1 MSESTTERRRVLI
14 VAYECSPDSGSEA
27 GNAWNWAVHLDR
39 SGWNVELLTSGRS
52 SREMSAALTD
62 ETRATSLHE
71 VPRPGRSPRTQLGG
85 YLRYLRWQRAALDR
99 CRKSGLLERVD
110 VIHHVTW
117 SSLYWG
123 SRFHG
128 RGVPPLVFGPIG
140 GGQVAAPLQGTPL
153 SARDRVVERMRTLAI
168 WAVRWNPL
176 ARSTM
181 RAAREVLVTNHE
193 TAAVARALGAARVHL
208 MLDTAC
214 PPRALASPVVTAAER
229 TRFRCSWIGRLIG
242 IKDPVLAVEV
252 LAEVVARV
260 PGAHMD
266 ILGDGAE
273 MGRLC
278 STITDLGLD
287 RHITV
292 RGRVPWAE
300 VLDHLDD
307 TRLLLVTSVRESSGA
322 QALEALGRGVP
333 VVAIDQFGLGAFL
346 PRESSSLVPP
356 GQRRLLV
363 DGLAERVCRLL
374 LLSDA
379 EWDQLSARSREAAE
393 SMNWTEAA
401 RRFTALVDS
410 WET

>member
-1 MSESTTERRRVLI
+1 MSEPTRERRRVLL
-14 VAYECSPDSGSEA
+14 VAYECSPDFGSEA

-39 SGWNVELLTSGRS
+39 AGWRVELLTSGRS
-52 SREMSAALTD
+52 SGEITAALPD
-62 ETRATSLHE
+62 MTRATSLHE
-71 VPRPGRSPRTQLGG
+71 VPRPGRAPRTQLGG
-85 YLRYLRWQRAALDR
+85 YIRYLRWQRAALDR
-99 CRKSGLLERVD
+99 CRESGLLERVD

-128 RGVPPLVFGPIG
+128 PGTPPLVFGPIG
-140 GGQVAAPLQGTPL
+140 GGQVASAIQRTPMSL
-153 SARDRVVERMRTLAI
+153 RDRLVERLRTAAI
-168 WAVRWNPL
+168 TSVRWNPL
-176 ARSTM
+176 ARTTM
-181 RAAREVLVTNHE
+181 RAAREVLATNRE
-193 TAAVARALGAARVHL
+193 TAAVARSLGATSVTL
-208 MLDTAC
+208 QLDTAC
-214 PPRALASPVVTAAER
+214 PPQTLASPVVPAAER
-229 TRFRCSWIGRLIG
+229 TRYQCSWIGRLIG
-242 IKDPVLAVEV
+242 IKDPVLAAEV

-260 PGAHMD
+260 PRAHMD

-273 MGRLC
+273 MGRLR

-287 RHITV
+287 GHVTI

-300 VLDHLDD
+300 VLRHLDD
-307 TRLLLVTSVRESSGA
+307 TRLLLMTSLRESSGA

-346 PRESSSLVPP
+346 PRDSSSLVQP
-356 GQRRLLV
+356 GPRRLLV
-363 DGLAERVCRLL
+363 EGLADGVCRVL

-379 EWDQLSARSREAAE
+379 EWDRVSARCREAAA

-401 RRFTALVDS
+401 RRFTELVDS

>member
-1 MSESTTERRRVLI
+1 MAEPTSQRRRVLI
-14 VAYECSPDSGSEA
+14 VAYECSPASGSEA

-39 SGWNVELLTSGRS
+39 AGWDVELLTSGRS
-52 SREMSAALTD
+52 SGEISAALTKA
-62 ETRATSLHE
+62 TRSTSLHE
-71 VPRPGRSPRTQLGG
+71 VPRPGRTPRTQLGG
-85 YLRYLRWQRAALDR
+85 YIRYLRWQRAALER
-99 CRKSGLLERVD
+99 CRASGLLQQVD

-140 GGQVAAPLQGTPL
+140 GGQVASAIQGTPMSL
-153 SARDRVVERMRTLAI
+153 RDRLAERLRTAAI
-168 WAVRWNPL
+168 TSVRWNPL

-193 TAAVARALGAARVHL
+193 TAAVARSLGASCVTL
-208 MLDTAC
+208 QLDSAC
-214 PPRALASPVVTAAER
+214 PPQTLASPVVPAAQR

-266 ILGDGAE
+266 MLGDGAE

-287 RHITV
+287 GHVTV
-292 RGRVPWAE
+292 RGRVPWTE

-307 TRLLLVTSVRESSGA
+307 TRLLLVTSLRESSGA

-333 VVAIDQFGLGAFL
+333 VVTIDQFGLGAFL

-356 GQRRLLV
+356 GRRRLLV
-363 DGLAERVCRLL
+363 NGLAESVCQLL

-393 SMNWTEAA
+393 SMNWAEAA